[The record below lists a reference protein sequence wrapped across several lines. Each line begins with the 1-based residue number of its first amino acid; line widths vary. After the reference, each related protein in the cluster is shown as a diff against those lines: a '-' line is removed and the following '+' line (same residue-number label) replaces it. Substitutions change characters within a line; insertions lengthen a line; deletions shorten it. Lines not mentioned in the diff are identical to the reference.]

1 VVTRQLQVERRTA
14 KVRLSETDVLPLC
27 HATNGDYRVKASGL
41 VIMPDRVRI
50 MCISLQVAVVGE
62 RRCGKTSL
70 AESLRRSAAAREGAA
85 AAGDGST
92 DVDDLA
98 GTGSGWCRLD
108 VVDLS
113 AGRHLDVYG
122 RGLDVDAY
130 ILAFDVTS
138 IQAAGSAHHNGTA
151 AALTSRHAARL
162 QMWLQAL
169 YEVLL
174 FFLAARCYASA
185 ALAVMRCLSVCLSRS
200 YILSKRINISS
211 NVFYHRLATPF

>member
-1 VVTRQLQVERRTA
+1 VPAL
-14 KVRLSETDVLPLC
+14 LSARAE
-27 HATNGDYRVKASGL
+27 YEIS
-41 VIMPDRVRI
+41 VILI
-50 MCISLQVAVVGE
+50 LLQVAVVGE
-62 RRCGKTSL
+62 RRCGKSSL
-70 AESLRRSAAAREGAA
+70 AEALRRSAAAREAAA
-85 AAGDGST
+85 AAGDSST

-122 RGLDVDAY
+122 RGLEVDAY

-169 YEVLL
+169 HEVSKLSEL
-174 FFLAARCYASA
+174 YLTPNYTPWTEKHTEMFL
-185 ALAVMRCLSVCLSRS
+185 S
-200 YILSKRINISS
+200 YILYKNKLIWKKIS
-211 NVFYHRLATPF
+211 V

>member
-1 VVTRQLQVERRTA
+1 
-14 KVRLSETDVLPLC
+14 
-27 HATNGDYRVKASGL
+27 
-41 VIMPDRVRI
+41 
-50 MCISLQVAVVGE
+50 VAVVGE
-62 RRCGKTSL
+62 RRCGKTCL
-70 AESLRRSAAAREGAA
+70 AEALRRSAAAREAAA
-85 AAGDGST
+85 AAGDSST

-113 AGRHLDVYG
+113 AGRHFDVYG

-169 YEVLL
+169 YEVCDNIITVSYPLL
-174 FFLAARCYASA
+174 S
-185 ALAVMRCLSVCLSRS
+185 LSYNSVLVTGYSYRMLFSSSPVIGLSLRHVRNKYTVRQKTPMQS
-200 YILSKRINISS
+200 FCDNFGKR
-211 NVFYHRLATPF
+211 RPF

>member
-1 VVTRQLQVERRTA
+1 
-14 KVRLSETDVLPLC
+14 
-27 HATNGDYRVKASGL
+27 
-41 VIMPDRVRI
+41 M
-50 MCISLQVAVVGE
+50 QVAVVGE

-70 AESLRRSAAAREGAA
+70 AEALRRSAAAREATA
-85 AAGDGST
+85 TSDSST
-92 DVDDLA
+92 DPVDELA
-98 GTGSGWCRLD
+98 GAGSGWCRLD

-169 YEVLL
+169 YEV
-174 FFLAARCYASA
+174 
-185 ALAVMRCLSVCLSRS
+185 
-200 YILSKRINISS
+200 RIKVKKLI
-211 NVFYHRLATPF
+211 

>member
-1 VVTRQLQVERRTA
+1 
-14 KVRLSETDVLPLC
+14 
-27 HATNGDYRVKASGL
+27 
-41 VIMPDRVRI
+41 M
-50 MCISLQVAVVGE
+50 QVAVVGE

-70 AESLRRSAAAREGAA
+70 AEALRRSAAAREATA
-85 AAGDGST
+85 TSDSST
-92 DVDDLA
+92 DPVDDSSTDPVDDSSTDPVDDSSTDPVDELA
-98 GTGSGWCRLD
+98 GAGSGWCRLD

-122 RGLDVDAY
+122 RGLDVDAYILAFRPPTALQVPRASSGVCSLTSWSSCSLTCWSLARDVDAY

-169 YEVLL
+169 YEV
-174 FFLAARCYASA
+174 
-185 ALAVMRCLSVCLSRS
+185 
-200 YILSKRINISS
+200 RIKVKKLI
-211 NVFYHRLATPF
+211 